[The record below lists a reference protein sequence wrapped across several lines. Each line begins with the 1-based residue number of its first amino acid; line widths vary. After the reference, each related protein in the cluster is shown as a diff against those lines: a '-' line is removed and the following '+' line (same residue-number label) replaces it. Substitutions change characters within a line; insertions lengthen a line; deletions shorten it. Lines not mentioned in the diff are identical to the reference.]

1 MIYMNLLWEKHHFTD
16 MNGEKHMKINQQ
28 FIKNINLKLLYSLL
42 FNNPGASRTSLAKA
56 AGLSKTTVSSLVE
69 ELIRKEYIMD
79 SGTTSSAIV
88 GRKPNHLYL
97 TGDRHCVITVC
108 WEADSMNGALVDLD
122 GKVLH
127 KHTITLATTS
137 QYTKYLHSLVDS
149 IQKSGDIS
157 VKIIGICIIV
167 PAMID
172 KKNRKIISTI
182 LQIDD
187 EATVVDNIR
196 KEFPE
201 LPLAFFNDTACFAYS
216 ERIKNRIDDNT
227 FAFINLNQGIGA
239 AFFVDG
245 KMLGDASGTQTQF
258 GHYSVDSKGI
268 QCSCGNHGCLEAMIG
283 EKVLK
288 RLVTDCG
295 NSEIF
300 TDMADIRYMDVG
312 KAAREGDQT
321 AHLAISAIADNLSKG
336 LCNLISLF
344 RPNGIVIGGSGVNLG
359 KEFLD
364 ELTVNIKNHGFRKM
378 VDDVQI
384 CFSGQGED
392 ACFIGAMHYYF
403 DNCYSF
409 TEDMQGK
416 TFLG

>member
-1 MIYMNLLWEKHHFTD
+1 
-16 MNGEKHMKINQQ
+16 MKINQQ

-42 FNNPGASRTSLAKA
+42 CNNPGASRATLAKA

-69 ELIRKEYIMD
+69 ELIRKEYVMD

-97 TGDRHCVITVC
+97 TGDRHCVIAVC
-108 WEADSMNGALVDLD
+108 WEADSMTGALVDLD
-122 GKVLH
+122 GKVLY
-127 KHTITLATTS
+127 KQTINMEKSL
-137 QYTKYLHSLVDS
+137 QYSKYLHCLVDS
-149 IQKSGDIS
+149 IEKWKRTSTE
-157 VKIIGICIIV
+157 IIGICMIL

-172 KKNRKIISTI
+172 TKSRKIISTI

-187 EATVVDNIR
+187 EATVIDNIR

-216 ERIKNRIDDNT
+216 EKEINKIDDDT

-245 KMLGDASGTQTQF
+245 KMFGDASGTQTQF
-258 GHYSVDSKGI
+258 GHYSVDSSGI
-268 QCSCGNHGCLEAMIG
+268 PCSCGNHGCLEVMIG
-283 EKVLK
+283 EKVLN

-295 NSEIF
+295 DSKIF
-300 TDMADIRYMDVG
+300 ADTEDIRYMDVG
-312 KAAREGDQT
+312 KAASEGDQT
-321 AHLAISAIADNLSKG
+321 AHLVINTIADHLSKG

-344 RPNGIVIGGSGVNLG
+344 RPNRIVIGGSGVNLG
-359 KEFLD
+359 EEFLD
-364 ELTVNIKNHGFRKM
+364 QLTVNIKTHGFRRM

-384 CFSGQGED
+384 SFSGQGED
-392 ACFIGAMHYYF
+392 ACFIGAMQYYF
-403 DNCYSF
+403 DNCYNF
-409 TEDMQGK
+409 TEDMQGQ